1 MNAEESVQASM
12 TLLER
17 MAEEPR
23 AVLETLNPTEQER
36 VITELGVLAE
46 RAAGVQAE
54 ADLLYVADA
63 VHRMV
68 EETPALGVLLLPDEV
83 PVDAA
88 QEQQPTTRK
97 ITATYDEAAYR
108 KSRHAQ
114 ERAAQIRNRVVECR
128 QRLERALRE

>member
-1 MNAEESVQASM
+1 M

-23 AVLETLNPTEQER
+23 TVLETLNPTEQER

-68 EETPALGVLLLPDEV
+68 EETPALGVLLLQLVVATTRYGWWQCCVCPAHRG
-83 PVDAA
+83 PATPDAA
-88 QEQQPTTRK
+88 LCCSARSGEMHLGGR
-97 ITATYDEAAYR
+97 
-108 KSRHAQ
+108 
-114 ERAAQIRNRVVECR
+114 
-128 QRLERALRE
+128 